1 MSLSALTCHAIDP
14 LLAHYGLRATR
25 VKLVAQLDCEIHRIA
40 LARPHGLASLAPDAD
55 VVLRIYP
62 AIRSDTAPIDAELRW
77 LQAMAHAGL
86 HVPQP
91 LADAQGRMLQRWQ
104 PDAQGP
110 VRHAVLLRWL
120 PGRLLDRGLRPVH
133 LRRVGELV
141 ARMHRCAA
149 GLVAAGQMP
158 ANQATDGPD
167 LTGWADGARAGDPRL
182 PPATHAVIA
191 AAARQLKVARDGLV
205 HGPHSHG
212 WVHGDLHLWNLLFHG
227 QQAGAID
234 FSDAGFGLHAQDLAS
249 TLQYLRHPWVD
260 NHDHGAR
267 LAAMQDQLLEGYACW
282 RPLPPN
288 VEQQIDVCV
297 AIRMINT
304 VEWMLDQW
312 PQLNSRPWGPGFLQ
326 RVAGSLAG
334 FAG

>member
-1 MSLSALTCHAIDP
+1 M
-14 LLAHYGLRATR
+14 
-25 VKLVAQLDCEIHRIA
+25 
-40 LARPHGLASLAPDAD
+40 
-55 VVLRIYP
+55 
-62 AIRSDTAPIDAELRW
+62 
-77 LQAMAHAGL
+77 
-86 HVPQP
+86 
-91 LADAQGRMLQRWQ
+91 
-104 PDAQGP
+104 
-110 VRHAVLLRWL
+110 
-120 PGRLLDRGLRPVH
+120 
-133 LRRVGELV
+133 
-141 ARMHRCAA
+141 
-149 GLVAAGQMP
+149 
-158 ANQATDGPD
+158 
-167 LTGWADGARAGDPRL
+167 
-182 PPATHAVIA
+182 IA